1 MPSTSIQTSLS
12 RTALI
17 ALGASLAFATTGC
30 KKNAASTGAPAKP
43 AAKVQTTAAP
53 TDADGNPVARTAS
66 SFEALSA
73 LGYRPEWIGY
83 PVMPRGRKVHFFDP
97 FDDIVI
103 VQEAGNV
110 LTVMDAATGAN
121 RWTLNMG
128 STLAKFVGSIR
139 NDIGD
144 ILCSSENEVL
154 TLDPATGVIKARQKL
169 ARIANTRPALIGD
182 LLIYGGPS
190 GDVLAHSLTS
200 GYKRWA
206 YALDGAITAP
216 AVKVGDSVAIVSQR
230 GELVILEPR
239 QGKAVGR
246 GQLFGGLANNPVAEG
261 DTVFFAGLDQSV
273 WAFDEYGHAP
283 KWRIRLEQPLR
294 DQPFVSEGRL
304 YISIPGEGLACLD
317 ASNGTR
323 LWTTKGL
330 SGAVVAIRN
339 DRLIFWDGRNAS
351 SIDKL
356 GGDVIDRVTL
366 AGIDRLVADKPVDGN
381 LYAYSLKGEVH
392 KYSPKK

>member
-1 MPSTSIQTSLS
+1 
-12 RTALI
+12 
-17 ALGASLAFATTGC
+17 
-30 KKNAASTGAPAKP
+30 
-43 AAKVQTTAAP
+43 VQSTAAP
-53 TDADGNPVARTAS
+53 TDADGNPIARTAN
-66 SFEALSA
+66 SFDAFSA

-83 PVMPRGRKVHFFDP
+83 PVMPRGRKVQFFDP

-139 NDIGD
+139 DDKGD

-169 ARIANTRPALIGD
+169 GQIANTRPALIGD

-246 GQLFGGLANNPVAEG
+246 GQLFGGLANNPIAEG
-261 DTVFFAGLDQSV
+261 ETVFFAGLDQSI

-294 DQPFVSEGRL
+294 DQPFVTDGRL
-304 YISIPGEGLACLD
+304 YVAIPGEGLACLN
-317 ASNGTR
+317 AANGSR

-330 SGAVVAIRN
+330 SGAVVAVRN
-339 DRLIFWDGRNAS
+339 DRLIFWDGRSAS

-356 GGDVIDRVTL
+356 SGDIIDRITL

-381 LYAYSLKGEVH
+381 VYAYSLKGEVH